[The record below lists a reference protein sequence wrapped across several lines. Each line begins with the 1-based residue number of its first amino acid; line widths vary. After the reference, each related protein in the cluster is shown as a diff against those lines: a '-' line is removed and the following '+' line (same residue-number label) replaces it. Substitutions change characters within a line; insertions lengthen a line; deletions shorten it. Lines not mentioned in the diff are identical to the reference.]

1 MSTPNLENFIV
12 QRAGKPARSRKR
24 SRSGAHEKCP
34 DCGKL
39 LRGTKGMKA
48 HRDQMHGGK

>member
-1 MSTPNLENFIV
+1 MRPDDVSFTV
-12 QRAGKPARSRKR
+12 QRAGNPARTRKR

-39 LRGTKGMKA
+39 LRGAKGMKA